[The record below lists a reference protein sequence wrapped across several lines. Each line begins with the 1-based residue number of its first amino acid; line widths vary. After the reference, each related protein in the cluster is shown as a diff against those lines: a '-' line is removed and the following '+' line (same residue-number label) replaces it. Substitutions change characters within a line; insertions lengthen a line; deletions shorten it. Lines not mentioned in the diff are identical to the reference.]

1 MKVTINITD
10 FLTFKIINK
19 SNIITES
26 TKTVYFWAGK
36 LEKPKDM
43 LDVPKSNFEQK

>member
-10 FLTFKIINK
+10 FLSIKIISK
-19 SNIITES
+19 SDNITES